1 MSDASQLIEC
11 QPAELLA
18 PSTASE
24 SVPATVEPVVPE
36 IHLSPRSLK
45 RTVESHHAAY
55 LRHLGASLLHSYAAG
70 VVLNTA
76 KSRMSRGEW
85 LKFLSANFEDGKST
99 VSIRTCHRYMRL
111 AKHIAIIAQRRGVEI
126 NSTCVSKSAAEQI
139 LNGLSLNAALRL
151 THAAHAI
158 QVDDPENI
166 TASGIQ
172 DLEDEKQPEPS
183 PNDWL
188 TPPWLNAALLK
199 FWDEINLDPCCEN
212 TELSNIHAI
221 TRYSSLED
229 GLSTDLP
236 WNGNVFINPGQEG
249 DLQPWVERAVS
260 EFQCG
265 HIREAILLLPAVT
278 DANWTDLLQPYP
290 RAFLHARLH
299 VAFVSAP
306 ELQVPLRHPAMLI
319 FLGSADRLSNFAD
332 QFGVFADVFESY
344 SFPNSN

>member
-18 PSTASE
+18 PNPASD
-24 SVPATVEPVVPE
+24 SVPATVEPLVPE

-126 NSTCVSKSAAEQI
+126 NSTCVSNSDAEQI
-139 LNGLSLNAALRL
+139 LDGLSLNAALRL
-151 THAAHAI
+151 THVTHEI

-166 TASGIQ
+166 TASEIHN
-172 DLEDEKQPEPS
+172 LEDETQPEPS

-188 TPPWLNAALLK
+188 TPSWLISALHK
-199 FWDEINLDPCCEN
+199 FWTCVDLDPCCEN
-212 TELSNIHAI
+212 VEQPNIPAI
-221 TRYSSLED
+221 ARYSSLEN
-229 GLSTDLP
+229 GLSPDRP
-236 WNGNVFINPGQEG
+236 WNGNVFINPGQAG
-249 DLQPWVERAVS
+249 DLRPWVARAGI
-260 EFQCG
+260 EFQAA
-265 HIREAILLLPAVT
+265 HIREAVLLLPAVT
-278 DANWTDLLQPYP
+278 DANWADLIQPYP
-290 RAFLHARLH
+290 RAFLHARPQ
-299 VAFVSAP
+299 VTFASAP
-306 ELQVPLRHPAMLI
+306 EMQVALDHPAMLI
-319 FLGSADRLSNFAD
+319 FLGPADRLAEFAEV
-332 QFGVFADVFESY
+332 FGVLADIYQPFVF
-344 SFPNSN
+344 